1 MSMKKIWL
9 LVMLASLIG
18 VLAACGGDDKDAAD
32 GDGKVKAKTIRVG
45 HEATEETAVHL
56 GIQKFADLVNERSDG
71 ELFVEVFANSGL
83 GSNREMLE
91 SLQNGTLEAALPTT
105 APLSSFTNKSLLF
118 DLPYL
123 FKNREAAEHVL
134 DGKIGDQVMDDLEES
149 GFIGL
154 GWLTQGFRHIAV
166 NTDKPVTKPEDLKGV
181 RIRTIDNP
189 IHIAHFEE
197 LGASAAP
204 IAFTEV
210 FTAMQQGVVDGLENP
225 YANIDT
231 MGFNEVSKFLIET
244 SHIYDAIPILFSKV
258 VWDTLTEEQHE
269 ILHESA
275 KEASQYQRDL
285 QDKMDGDIRAKYEA
299 DPDGMQVSKLT
310 DEERAVFLEKA
321 QPVYRKYEDKIG
333 VDLIKDAIEEQKDF

>member
-1 MSMKKIWL
+1 MKRL
-9 LVMLASLIG
+9 FMMLVMICTV
-18 VLAACGGDDKDAAD
+18 VLLTACGDDSTSADATSKD
-32 GDGKVKAKTIRVG
+32 KVKAKTIRVG

-56 GIQKFADLVNERSDG
+56 GIQKFADLVNEKSDG
-71 ELFVEVFANSGL
+71 ELFVEVFANSTM

-123 FKNREAAEHVL
+123 FKNRESAEHVL
-134 DGKIGDQVMDDLEES
+134 DGKIGDQVMEDLEES

-166 NTDKPVTKPEDLKGV
+166 NTSQPVTKPDDLKGI

-231 MGFNEVSKFLIET
+231 MGFNEVADYLVET

-258 VWDTLTEEQHE
+258 VWDTLTPEQQT
-269 ILHESA
+269 LLKDSA

-285 QDKMDGDIRAKYEA
+285 QEEMDGEIRKKYEA
-299 DPDGMQVSKLT
+299 DPNGIKVSKLS

-321 QPVYRKYEDKIG
+321 QPVYDKYEDKVG
-333 VDLIKDAIEEQKDF
+333 KELIDDAFEEQKDF

>member
-1 MSMKKIWL
+1 MKKLWT
-9 LVMLASLIG
+9 MLAMVCVIG
-18 VLAACGGDDKDAAD
+18 LLAACGDDSSATVASS
-32 GDGKVKAKTIRVG
+32 DGKVKAKTIRVG

-56 GIQKFADLVNERSDG
+56 GIQKFADLVNEKSDD
-71 ELFVEVFANSGL
+71 ELFVEVFANSTM

-123 FKNREAAEHVL
+123 FTNREAAEHVL
-134 DGKIGDQVMDDLEES
+134 DGKIGDQVMADLEES

-154 GWLTQGFRHIAV
+154 GWMTQGFRHIVV
-166 NTDKPVTKPEDLKGV
+166 NTDKPVTKPDDLKGI

-231 MGFNEVSKFLIET
+231 MGFNEVGEYLVET
-244 SHIYDAIPILFSKV
+244 SHIYDAIPILFSEV
-258 VWDTLTEEQHE
+258 VWEQLTPEQQT
-269 ILHESA
+269 ILKDSA
-275 KEASQYQRDL
+275 KEASQYERDL
-285 QDKMDGDIRAKYEA
+285 QEEMDGKIREKYEN
-299 DPDGMQVSKLT
+299 DPKGIQVSKLS

-321 QPVYRKYEDKIG
+321 QPVYDKYEDKVG
-333 VDLIKDAIEEQKDF
+333 KELIEEAFKEQEGL